1 MIDNSKEYI
10 FCAAWRRKEPRKVKG
25 ELYKPENN
33 NILLIKIGYRHQDIY
48 WRFEEELEISN
59 DDMGFYTSKGRFVSH
74 TEGMKIAYEASQ
86 MTE

>member
-33 NILLIKIGYRHQDIY
+33 NILLIKIGYRHHDIY
-48 WRFEEELEISN
+48 WRF
-59 DDMGFYTSKGRFVSH
+59 
-74 TEGMKIAYEASQ
+74 
-86 MTE
+86 